1 MALDAA
7 DAAMEQ
13 DILAQESNATNGTAL
28 GEDLMNTP
36 ALTALF
42 ITLYVIIF
50 LIGVNGNSLVVFVVI
65 RNKAMQ
71 TITNIFITNLA
82 ISDIMICLLAVP
94 FTPLSF
100 FMKSWTF
107 GEVLCHIVPMSLCI
121 CVYVSTLTST
131 AIAVDRYFVIVY
143 PFKPRMK
150 TCVCILMIVAIWIIS
165 VSISLP
171 LGIYQHVETEAGV
184 KSCRENWPKTQ
195 ARQFFTVTSLVL
207 QYIVPCSIITYCY
220 AKVSQALRRRSKSR
234 IGSGSANRERDEMEI
249 RRKRRTNKML
259 IAMVTIFVCCWLPLN
274 MTLLTSEYEASFGK
288 NAYFSLIFFSAHVIA
303 MSSTIYNP
311 FLYAWMNDNFKKE
324 FKLVL
329 PCLFRR
335 GSDRDVNGSYTQ
347 YTHVETNPSVV
358 MNKSPQKETNG
369 NENAKDTKAYFEAET
384 EKVRLNVNDDNDHS
398 D

>member
-1 MALDAA
+1 MATVSTTIAMLESTTSAA
-7 DAAMEQ
+7 NDTGNE
-13 DILAQESNATNGTAL
+13 TAL
-28 GEDLMNTP
+28 LDSSELMKTP
-36 ALTALF
+36 AMKGIF

-50 LIGVNGNSLVVFVVI
+50 LIGVSGNSLVVYVVL

-82 ISDIMICLLAVP
+82 ISDIMMCMLAVP
-94 FTPLSF
+94 FTPLAF
-100 FMKSWTF
+100 FMNTWVF
-107 GEVLCHIVPMSLCI
+107 GEALCHIVPMSLCI

-150 TCVCILMIVAIWIIS
+150 TCVCLLMIVAVWIIS

-171 LGIYQHVETEAGV
+171 LGIYQKIKEEEGTRV
-184 KSCRENWPKTQ
+184 CREEWAKPQ

-220 AKVSQALRRRSKSR
+220 AKVSLALRKRSKTR
-234 IGSGSANRERDEMEI
+234 IGSGTANRERDEMEI

-274 MTLLTSEYEASFGK
+274 MVLLVVEYHTTFD
-288 NAYFSLIFFSAHVIA
+288 YFTFTFFLAHVIA

-335 GSDRDVNGSYTQ
+335 GMDRNVNGNYTQ

-358 MNKSPQKETNG
+358 ITKSPQKNA
-369 NENAKDTKAYFEAET
+369 NENTSDSKAYYETET
-384 EKVRLNVNDDNDHS
+384 EKVRLNVNSEIDHS